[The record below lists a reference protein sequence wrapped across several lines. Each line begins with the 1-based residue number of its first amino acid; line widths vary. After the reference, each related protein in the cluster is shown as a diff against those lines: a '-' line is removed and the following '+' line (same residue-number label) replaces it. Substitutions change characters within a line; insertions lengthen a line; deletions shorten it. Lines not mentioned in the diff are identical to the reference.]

1 MALRGRSLLATA
13 IRDPT
18 EVYARP
24 MDVVDDARL
33 GPADKKR
40 ILDGWHLDAL
50 RLSESEAENMGGG
63 ERAYL
68 REVML
73 ALEELDRRTAA
84 R

>member
-1 MALRGRSLLATA
+1 MTLRGQSLLAA
-13 IRDPT
+13 ALSDPT
-18 EVYARP
+18 EVFARP

-33 GPADKKR
+33 GPEDKKR

-63 ERAYL
+63 ERAHL

-73 ALEELDRRTAA
+73 ALEALEKRSAKH
-84 R
+84 